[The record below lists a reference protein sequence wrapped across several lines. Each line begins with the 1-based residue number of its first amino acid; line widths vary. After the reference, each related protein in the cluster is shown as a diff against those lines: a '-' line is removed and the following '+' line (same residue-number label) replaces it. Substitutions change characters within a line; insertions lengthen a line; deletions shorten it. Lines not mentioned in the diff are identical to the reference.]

1 MAAARGW
8 GRVSEEGA
16 RGAALPRARSCRL
29 AGRVSSGDLLTNMAP
44 TVNDSVLCTS
54 KCVERVDF
62 MLCSSHQIDRRK
74 RKSRRGLWGVMDPLT
89 TLTVAMVLK
98 AIESYA
104 RVMSGMGTSNLC
116 LDLSVRHKIQER
128 DALLG

>member
-1 MAAARGW
+1 
-8 GRVSEEGA
+8 
-16 RGAALPRARSCRL
+16 
-29 AGRVSSGDLLTNMAP
+29 
-44 TVNDSVLCTS
+44 
-54 KCVERVDF
+54 

-74 RKSRRGLWGVMDPLT
+74 RKSRRGLWGVMDPLI

-104 RVMSGMGTSNLC
+104 RVMSGMGTSDLC
-116 LDLSVRHKIQER
+116 LDLSVRHKIRER